1 MLDCSDDSTDP
12 DETRPVAKTR
22 TSDPMAFLRDDV
34 AKGGGLGMAVWG
46 FAAVISVVLGFASWQ
61 FRPPGDEM
69 VETRALTP
77 DGEDAT
83 GSIAPAEVGAGTSTA
98 VRSVGGA
105 RVAPLVLGAPDQQPT
120 MRDFVQLRADLR
132 DLQRRIA
139 QMGLAGDGVSRRL
152 DRLEARIDT
161 ASHTP
166 ATRER
171 TAAEETPAPARTPPP
186 SLAATEA
193 TQTPPASAPANA
205 DGVRIPQPRPEADLP
220 TITGSVP
227 TKAATAPAKE
237 DREPAQAATDPPKSV
252 TTTTVPMGPVAALDL
267 GGHRSLAA
275 LKKSWTDMSG
285 RYTEFGGGIEPLAR
299 LNETEAGIEARLV
312 VGPYPNPTEASKAC
326 VRLRTLGVACAV
338 TGYTGQPLSAI
349 R

>member
-1 MLDCSDDSTDP
+1 MLDWSDDSTDP

-22 TSDPMAFLRDDV
+22 TGDPVAFLRDDV
-34 AKGGGLGMAVWG
+34 ARDGGLGMAVWG
-46 FAAVISVVLGFASWQ
+46 FAAVISVVLGYASWQ
-61 FRPPGDEM
+61 FHPPRDETL
-69 VETRALTP
+69 VTRALTP

-83 GSIAPAEVGAGTSTA
+83 GSIATEETGGASTA
-98 VRSVGGA
+98 VRPVGGA
-105 RVAPLVLGAPDQQPT
+105 KVAPLVLGASEQQPT
-120 MRDFVQLRADLR
+120 MRDIVQIRADLR

-152 DRLEARIDT
+152 DRLEARLDT
-161 ASHTP
+161 AAHT
-166 ATRER
+166 ATPHER
-171 TAAEETPAPARTPPP
+171 TAADEAPAAARAT
-186 SLAATEA
+186 SQALAKTDA
-193 TQTPPASAPANA
+193 APADA
-205 DGVRIPQPRPEADLP
+205 VRIPQPRPEADLP
-220 TITGSVP
+220 AVTGSVP
-227 TKAATAPAKE
+227 AKAAAAAAPGRD
-237 DREPAQAATDPPKSV
+237 DREPTQAAADPPKAV
-252 TTTTVPMGPVAALDL
+252 TTASVPMGPIAALDL

-285 RYTEFGGGIEPLAR
+285 RYAEFGGGIEPLAR

-338 TGYTGQPLSAI
+338 TGYTGQSLAAI